1 MLARWTPGPW
11 NLWGFVYAH
20 SVSGAFIQKRSKLT
34 WLRCIVNIMEAAW
47 TGTACTEGKYVVA
60 NVSSRDGSF
69 PHISPCLAIKSSH
82 SQTVETEPPSPF
94 ALPRPGLETF
104 RELISMLTRHTIA
117 RLRHGL
123 YGCSSRELFL
133 LWHSSPQRIPKP
145 RTRLGL

>member
-1 MLARWTPGPW
+1 MNTGSC
-11 NLWGFVYAH
+11 NLWGFVYTH
-20 SVSGAFIQKRSKLT
+20 SLSGVFIHKRSKLT
-34 WLRCIVNIMEAAW
+34 WLCCVVNIMEATW

-60 NVSSRDGSF
+60 NVSSRDGSI

-82 SQTVETEPPSPF
+82 SQTVETEPTEPPSPF
-94 ALPRPGLETF
+94 ALPRTGLETF
-104 RELISMLTRHTIA
+104 RELISMFTRHTIA